1 MGYGLKVLT
10 PGGFTQINTDSTAK
24 NTYQFAAGTSAA
36 GGSGSQY
43 TTSAPSGGDWST
55 TLVYTGVTNSS
66 ALFFVR
72 PTSRTGNPA
81 CYAYK
86 GSGGAWGLTAS
97 GAYTWDWAVF
107 VPATSIGNT
116 PTTGEYGLVVYDTSG
131 NQASGN
137 IIFNGF
143 DTKALRIQAP
153 LTGSATADPGGTG
166 YDWYAMQQQK
176 HQRVRPANVLTNGF
190 VRTWVTQF
198 NNDTNKTISQTVAQT
213 ATFPATGGGTEED
226 PIEQIGIL
234 GDPTTL
240 IAEI

>member
-24 NTYQFAAGTSAA
+24 NTYQLKATGNVTSLA
-36 GGSGSQY
+36 Q
-43 TTSAPSGGDWST
+43 SGGDWST
-55 TLVYTGVTNSS
+55 KLVSTGVTNSS

-72 PTSRTGNPA
+72 PTSRSGNPA

-86 GSGGAWGLTAS
+86 GSSGTWGLTAS
-97 GAYTWDWAVF
+97 GAYTWNWAVF

-116 PTTGEYGLVVYDTSG
+116 PTTGEYGLVVYDATG
-131 NQASGN
+131 TQASGN

-143 DTKALRIQAP
+143 DTRALRIQAT
-153 LTGSATADPGGTG
+153 LVGSADADPGGTG

-176 HQRVRPANVLTNGF
+176 HQRVRPANVLTDGF

-198 NNDTNKTISQTVAQT
+198 NNDTNKTISQTIAQT

-226 PIEQIGIL
+226 PIETVGIL